1 MASQS
6 RCEVEIGYFVSLSSL
21 RALLTS
27 ISTPP
32 RRWWVDRVLRA
43 SIVVGYS
50 NPVYVDLPNSLKYE
64 FPVMERSPLTHD
76 ESWVLILLHPVAA
89 TQRAYGLYFEGDGI
103 KQDPLADWEAFWTPL
118 QAALVKL
125 TSDPYSHS
133 ACPPISDSPAA

>member
-6 RCEVEIGYFVSLSSL
+6 GYEVEIGYFISLHSL
-21 RALLTS
+21 RALLAS

-50 NPVYVDLPNSLKYE
+50 NPVYTDMPNTLMYE
-64 FPVMERSPLTHD
+64 FPVLERNPLTKD

-89 TQRAYGLYFEGDGI
+89 SQRAYGLYFEGDDI
-103 KQDPLADWEAFWTPL
+103 KQDLMADWDL
-118 QAALVKL
+118 QGISGTSIQEIAGLELPALGL
-125 TSDPYSHS
+125 
-133 ACPPISDSPAA
+133 PAGGKP